1 LPGNRSE
8 LIELVSRNT
17 PAVTGYLLEPLASF
31 LTIGRRIAGDD
42 ADKVLIMLVIT
53 LRATRSPEFQALDR
67 EQIESGEVPVLPSL
81 GVNISSLAASTG
93 IPKETVRRKVRQL
106 IEAGWIARE
115 GRNLLY
121 TAEGYRAVSPCREA
135 LVRMAVTGYQVV
147 SRLQDEAG

>member
-1 LPGNRSE
+1 MDNAIPPWALRRAQPGARGRDAPGRTPLPGNRSE

-67 EQIESGEVPVLPSL
+67 EQIESGEVPV
-81 GVNISSLAASTG
+81 
-93 IPKETVRRKVRQL
+93 
-106 IEAGWIARE
+106 
-115 GRNLLY
+115 
-121 TAEGYRAVSPCREA
+121 
-135 LVRMAVTGYQVV
+135 
-147 SRLQDEAG
+147 